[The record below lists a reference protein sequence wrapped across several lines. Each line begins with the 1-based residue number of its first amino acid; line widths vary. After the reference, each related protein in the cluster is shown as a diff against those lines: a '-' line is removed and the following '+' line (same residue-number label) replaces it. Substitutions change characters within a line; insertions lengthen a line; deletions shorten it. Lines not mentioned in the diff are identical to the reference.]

1 MVKFKKESDRLFL
14 EEEAKKSGVSLEEQF
29 LKRRKLEIGL
39 TDWERRL
46 NQKQNWREKRF
57 KYLQG
62 IRKFHRS
69 TKGKEFHRRL
79 GRFLATRDTSSKLA
93 YYQGIQDKERFLE
106 SLRFDKVDEYRE
118 FLISVLSALT
128 HALIEER
135 YFEPDL
141 DEAVRYKMFLGI
153 LLAEGVDVLK
163 KVCEGRDNEIDFE
176 FWEYICDLKRIEE
189 GQID

>member
-1 MVKFKKESDRLFL
+1 MDMIVKFKREEDRYLLEKEAEKFGL
-14 EEEAKKSGVSLEEQF
+14 SLEEQF

-46 NQKQNWREKRF
+46 DQKQNWREKRF
-57 KYLQG
+57 KYLRG

-69 TKGKEFHRRL
+69 TRGKEFHRRL

-93 YYQGIQDKERFLE
+93 YYQGEVEKERFFE

-141 DEAVRYKMFLGI
+141 NEAVGYKLFLGV
-153 LLAEGVDVLK
+153 LLAEAFDVLK
-163 KVCEGRDNEIDFE
+163 KICLGLDGEVDFE
-176 FWEYICDLKRIEE
+176 FWEFVCGLRELSC
-189 GQID
+189 